1 MNRRVLGRTGL
12 SVSEIGYGAW
22 GIGGTMWI
30 GARDDE
36 SLDALRHACDLG
48 LNFIDTALVYG
59 NGRSEKLVGE
69 IVRQRPDTI
78 VVATKVPPRNGLW
91 PARRGVAVHKVF
103 PGPHVTASTETS
115 LRNLGLERIDVLQ
128 LHVWQDDFIGAG
140 DWQAALDKLK
150 ASGKVRFVG
159 VSINDHDPAS
169 ALRAVASGIFDTV
182 QVVHNVF
189 DQSPADELY
198 PLCLKHNVGVIV
210 RVPLDEGGL
219 TGTIRPDTV
228 FPPADFRASYFE
240 GDRKRQV
247 FERVQKL
254 ETLLGQEAATVPEL
268 ALRYCL
274 SHDAVS
280 TVIPGMR
287 RRSTVDAS
295 CGVSDGRRLSTELM
309 KALRQHAWLRSFY
322 A

>member
-1 MNRRVLGRTGL
+1 MKRRVLGRTGL

-30 GARDDE
+30 GAKDDE

-59 NGRSEKLVGE
+59 DGRSEKLVGE
-69 IVRQRPDTI
+69 IVKQRPDTI
-78 VVATKVPPRNGLW
+78 VVATKVPPLNGLW
-91 PARRGVAVHKVF
+91 PARRGVAVDRVF
-103 PGPHVTASTETS
+103 PGHHITASAEAS
-115 LRNLGLERIDVLQ
+115 LRNLDLERIDVLQ
-128 LHVWQDDFIGAG
+128 LHVWQDDFLGAG
-140 DWQAALDKLK
+140 DWLAALEKLK
-150 ASGKVRFVG
+150 ASGKVRYAG
-159 VSINDHDPAS
+159 ISINDHDPAS

-182 QVVHNVF
+182 QVIHNVF

-228 FPPADFRASYFE
+228 FPPGDFRASYFE

-247 FERVQKL
+247 FERVQEL
-254 ETLLGQEAATVPEL
+254 ATLLGKEAATVPEL

-295 CGVSDGRRLSTELM
+295 CGVSDGRRLSPELM
-309 KALRQHAWLRSFY
+309 KALERHAWSRSFY